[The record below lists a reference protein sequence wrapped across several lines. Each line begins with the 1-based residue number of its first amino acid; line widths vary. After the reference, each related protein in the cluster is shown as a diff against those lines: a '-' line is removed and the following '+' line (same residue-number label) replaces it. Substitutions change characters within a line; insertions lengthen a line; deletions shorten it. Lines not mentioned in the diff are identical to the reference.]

1 MGKVWMTSDLHF
13 NHQKDFIY
21 AARGFENV
29 YDMNRALI
37 ERWNKVVAPDDDVYV
52 LGDLCLGDLEE
63 GRKCLSQLK
72 GNIYIVRGNHDT
84 DNRVAM
90 YRELWNVKEVY
101 EGKFLHYNG
110 YHFYLSHFPTL
121 TSNMDSDK
129 SLKKRTLSLCGHSH
143 TKNKFSDMDKGLI
156 YHVELDCSNN
166 APVSL
171 DKIIEDFEYFYALPI
186 EQKKKIVSMEI
197 YNEKN

>member
-1 MGKVWMTSDLHF
+1 M
-13 NHQKDFIY
+13 NY
-21 AARGFENV
+21 AIL
-29 YDMNRALI
+29 NRHN
-37 ERWNKVVAPDDDVYV
+37 EVVDYEDDVYV
-52 LGDLCLGDLEE
+52 LGDCMLMNNVDARALMNQMK
-63 GRKCLSQLK
+63 GRLH
-72 GNIYIVRGNHDT
+72 IIRGNHDT
-84 DNRVAM
+84 DTRM
-90 YRELWNVKEVY
+90 ELYRTGWNVVEVC

-110 YHFYLSHFPTL
+110 YHFYLCHFPVL

-129 SLKKRTLSLCGHSH
+129 PLKKRTLSLCGHSH

-197 YNEKN
+197 YNEKKLI